1 VGHADLPVPDSRER
15 DGAGRGRD
23 VAGSSV
29 LVAEGQIPEVDVA
42 REPARATRRATGAR
56 VVASL
61 VLAIFSA
68 IALLLAGAYLGSR
81 ERTCAVVPSSQGNV
95 VLCSNDWA
103 DKVVQ

>member
-1 VGHADLPVPDSRER
+1 MGHADFPVPDSGAR
-15 DGAGRGRD
+15 DRAGHTRD
-23 VAGSSV
+23 ATGSSI
-29 LVAEGQIPEVDVA
+29 LAAEGQIPQPDLA
-42 REPARATRRATGAR
+42 RGPARATRRATGAR

-103 DKVVQ
+103 DKVGQ